1 MWATVPTQKPV
12 WTPVI
17 LRRCASSPPVL
28 DARRSLKDGRKQ
40 DEDGSELSPQARAE
54 RAAAPYLSAVWRV
67 VGGVLVGGG
76 AGWFIDGKL
85 HSSPWGLI
93 VGLFVGMGA
102 GFYGLIQA
110 LNSMK
115 KS

>member
-1 MWATVPTQKPV
+1 
-12 WTPVI
+12 
-17 LRRCASSPPVL
+17 
-28 DARRSLKDGRKQ
+28 LKDGRKQ

>member
-1 MWATVPTQKPV
+1 
-12 WTPVI
+12 
-17 LRRCASSPPVL
+17 LE
-28 DARRSLKDGRKQ
+28 DGRK

-54 RAAAPYLSAVWRV
+54 RAAAPYLNAIWRV

-93 VGLFVGMGA
+93 IGLFLGLGA
-102 GFYGLIQA
+102 GFYAMIQGLSA
-110 LNSMK
+110 MNK
-115 KS
+115 R

>member
-1 MWATVPTQKPV
+1 
-12 WTPVI
+12 
-17 LRRCASSPPVL
+17 LE
-28 DARRSLKDGRKQ
+28 DGRKDK
-40 DEDGSELSPQARAE
+40 DEDESELSPTARAQ
-54 RAAAPYLSAVWRV
+54 RAAAPYLSAFWRL
-67 VGGVLVGGG
+67 VGGMLVGGG

-102 GFYGLIQA
+102 GFYGLIQG

-115 KS
+115 KR